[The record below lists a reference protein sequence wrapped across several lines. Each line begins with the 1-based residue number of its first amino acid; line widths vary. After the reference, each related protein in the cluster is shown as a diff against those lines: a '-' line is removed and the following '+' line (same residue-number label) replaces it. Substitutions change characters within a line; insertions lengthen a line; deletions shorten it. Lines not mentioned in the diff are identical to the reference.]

1 MRPGERHLVLSWR
14 FYAEQI
20 TGPTA
25 TTGESVEE
33 GESEESTTTTEAL
46 LAEVEGIMLPKI

>member
-14 FYAEQI
+14 FYADQI
-20 TGPTA
+20 TGSTA

-46 LAEVEGIMLPKI
+46 LAEVEGMIPPRI